1 MKPNESAGD
10 HTAVTI
16 ENNESLWAI
25 DFTDFK
31 VDGTSIASN
40 GGKAVIDSGS
50 YAIQLESSA
59 YDKFKDYMNELTRFP
74 TKERFSCRLHWK
86 IALATKKSAFLND

>member
-1 MKPNESAGD
+1 M
-10 HTAVTI
+10 TI

-59 YDKFKDYMNELTRFP
+59 YDKFKDYMNELKIEALDCDTYP
-74 TKERFSCRLHWK
+74 YCFSSESC
-86 IALATKKSAFLND
+86 SVFMS